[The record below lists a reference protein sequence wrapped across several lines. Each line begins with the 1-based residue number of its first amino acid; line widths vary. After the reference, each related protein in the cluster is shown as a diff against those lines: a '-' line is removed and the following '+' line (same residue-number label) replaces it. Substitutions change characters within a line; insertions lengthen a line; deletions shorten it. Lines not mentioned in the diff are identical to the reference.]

1 MHSKVYGEALNNDEI
16 TFFKPSDN
24 SLDIPTYKGMC
35 VIVDDNLTTATA
47 GVYVTILF
55 GPGAVG
61 YAVAPPRTGY
71 GTELWRIPSAGNGG
85 GVTELHSRFDV
96 AFHPLGFAFTGSS
109 VAGVSPTQAELGLAA
124 NWTRAYSQRKAI
136 PLAFLISLAVWILV
150 CVLTRYVSLASICG
164 ALSLPIAARLVKYPV
179 HLVAITALMSAL
191 AIYKHKANIVRLM
204 NGTENKVGRK
214 QGPPSTGVT
223 S

>member
-1 MHSKVYGEALNNDEI
+1 VEIAICLIIALTAYLLGSI
-16 TFFKPSDN
+16 PAGYLAGKARGV
-24 SLDIPTYKGMC
+24 DIRQVGSGNIGATNAFRILGK
-35 VIVDDNLTTATA
+35 TA
-47 GVYVTILF
+47 GTIVLIADAFKGWLAAAVVPGLVIQLF
-55 GPGAVG
+55 FA
-61 YAVAPPRTGY
+61 A
-71 GTELWRIPSAGNGG
+71 SGG
-85 GVTELHSRFDV
+85 G
-96 AFHPLGFAFTGSS
+96 SS
-109 VAGVSPTQAELGLAA
+109 LNVEYLKIVAGIAVILGHNYPCWLKFKGGKGIATSGGVLIA
-124 NWTRAYSQRKAI
+124 LV